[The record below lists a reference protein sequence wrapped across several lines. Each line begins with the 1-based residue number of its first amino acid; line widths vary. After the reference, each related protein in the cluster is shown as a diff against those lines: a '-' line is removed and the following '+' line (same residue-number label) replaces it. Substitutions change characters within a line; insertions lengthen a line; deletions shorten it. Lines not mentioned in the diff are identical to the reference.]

1 MEDKHFLIITGMS
14 GAGKTQALKIM
25 EDMGYFCIDN
35 LPPALLSKFG
45 QLISHSGDKLQKVA
59 VVIDV
64 RGRGFFDN
72 LVQELEGLEK
82 EGLNYQILFLE
93 ASDQTLVRRYKETRR
108 LHPLAT
114 AGGIMEAI
122 EKERV
127 QLQEIRGMANKI
139 IDTSQMNTKDLKEE
153 LKKSFLPRGNSLQ
166 INISV
171 ISFGFKYGIPIDAD
185 LVFDVRFL
193 PNPHYVQKLKSLTGK
208 EKCVQDYVFKWPKSQ
223 EFIAKFFGLID
234 FLVPQYI
241 QEGKSHLIIAI
252 GCTGGQ
258 HRSVALALKLGEYL
272 RGKGYQVIIDHRDL
286 KKVGNS

>member
-1 MEDKHFLIITGMS
+1 MEEKHFLIITGMS
-14 GAGKTQALKIM
+14 GAGKTQALKII

-35 LPPALLSKFG
+35 LPPALISKFG
-45 QLISHSGDKLQKVA
+45 QLIGHSGEKLQRVA
-59 VVIDV
+59 VVIDI
-64 RGRGFFDN
+64 RGRGFFDH
-72 LVQELEGLEK
+72 LVQELEGLER

-108 LHPLAT
+108 RHPLAT
-114 AGGIMEAI
+114 EGGIMEAI
-122 EKERV
+122 EQERV

-139 IDTSQMNTKDLKEE
+139 IDTSQMSPRELKEE
-153 LKKSFLPRGNSLQ
+153 LKKSFVPAGDAPQ

-193 PNPHYVQKLKSLTGK
+193 PNPHYVQKLKPLTGRDQS
-208 EKCVQDYVFKWPKSQ
+208 VQDYVFKWPKTQ
-223 EFIAKFFGLID
+223 EFKNKFFSLID

-241 QEGKSHLIIAI
+241 QEGKSHLTIAI

-258 HRSVALALKLGEYL
+258 HRSVALAIKLGERL
-272 RGKGYQVIIDHRDL
+272 RSRGYQVIIDHRDL
-286 KKVGNS
+286 KKVTDS